1 MEKVTGT
8 VSGKLV
14 IGASMIPGEYMV
26 PQLLARFKKAYPDVF
41 PILRIADSNDIYESV
56 LQSEICDPQG
66 FLCHHA
72 PPSFQFADLQILHR
86 VPLSPAIKISRNF
99 FCYKYIQSK
108 IFILSKYQCAV
119 SSCGRLI
126 WLCRFLSAVFWSK
139 QNIRI

>member
-56 LQSEICDPQG
+56 LQSEIVIHRDFYVITHRLRFNSLICR
-66 FLCHHA
+66 
-72 PPSFQFADLQILHR
+72 SFIE
-86 VPLSPAIKISRNF
+86 
-99 FCYKYIQSK
+99 
-108 IFILSKYQCAV
+108 
-119 SSCGRLI
+119 
-126 WLCRFLSAVFWSK
+126 FLSA
-139 QNIRI
+139 RR